1 MSTLLQNDLIF
12 YKNSDGD
19 IMSGGY
25 NVESHMLQNGISPMK
40 TLNLFQQG
48 GKDDKISSNFENM
61 AVPAGLYYI
70 TQQNP
75 NSKNKKYKQQMNY
88 SKEHKEL
95 PDTIFDS
102 LYQMIEYD
110 DKKKRKTKKHVVK
123 NDTTVKPTNKH
134 KKTKKYQK

>member
-12 YKNSDGD
+12 YKNTEGN

-25 NVESHMLQNGISPMK
+25 NVESYMLQNGISPMK
-40 TLNLFQQG
+40 TLNLSQQG
-48 GKDDKISSNFENM
+48 GKDNKMSSNFENM

-75 NSKNKKYKQQMNY
+75 NSKNKKNKEQMNY

-102 LYQMIEYD
+102 LYEMIEYD
-110 DKKKRKTKKHVVK
+110 NKKKRKTKKQIVK
-123 NDTTVKPTNKH
+123 NDTIVESTNKH
-134 KKTKKYQK
+134 KKTKKQKR

>member
-12 YKNSDGD
+12 YKNTEGV

-25 NVESHMLQNGISPMK
+25 NVESHMLQNGISPMR
-40 TLNLFQQG
+40 TLNLSQQG
-48 GKDDKISSNFENM
+48 GKDDKMSNNFSNM

-75 NSKNKKYKQQMNY
+75 NKRNKEQMNY

-95 PDTIFDS
+95 PDSIFDS
-102 LYQMIEYD
+102 LYEMIEYH
-110 DKKKRKTKKHVVK
+110 DKKKRKTKKHIVK
-123 NDTTVKPTNKH
+123 NDTIVESTNKH
-134 KKTKKYQK
+134 KKTKKHKK

>member
-12 YKNSDGD
+12 YKNTDGD

-75 NSKNKKYKQQMNY
+75 NSKNKQYKQMNY

-123 NDTTVKPTNKH
+123 NDMTVKPTNKH

>member
-12 YKNSDGD
+12 YKNTDGV

-40 TLNLFQQG
+40 TLNLSQQG
-48 GKDDKISSNFENM
+48 GKDDKMSSNFENM

-75 NSKNKKYKQQMNY
+75 NKKNKAQMNY

-95 PDTIFDS
+95 PDSIFDS
-102 LYQMIEYD
+102 LYEMIEYH
-110 DKKKRKTKKHVVK
+110 DKKKRQTKKHIVK
-123 NDTTVKPTNKH
+123 NDTVVESTNKH
-134 KKTKKYQK
+134 KKTKKHKK